1 MKKMLILFLIASTF
15 TKQIFAVELEF
26 LKEAIINGNEE
37 QAKQILKEFRQ
48 ILLTDKSAPTALH
61 LAAQEGNLKISKKII
76 KSLKGLPAHEAS
88 SYLSI
93 ASNDESR
100 FTAYQFAN
108 NKAEEIKKIKEQINF
123 FDKELKNL
131 QQQKQNLLSII
142 ENISQEEIL
151 LKQSSNQRVFF
162 SKQEEKSLQENKV
175 IELMLKIA
183 ACEEEKSKNL
193 PVLREKLTSFKAK
206 AINYTLIANSIRNAE
221 SEFECNK
228 YR

>member
-1 MKKMLILFLIASTF
+1 MKKMLILFLITSAF
-15 TKQIFAVELEF
+15 TSQIFAVELEF

-37 QAKQILKEFRQ
+37 QAKQILKESPQ

-88 SYLSI
+88 FYLSI
-93 ASNDESR
+93 TSDDKNQY
-100 FTAYQFAN
+100 TAYLFAN
-108 NKAEEIKKIKEQINF
+108 NKAEEIKKIKEQINS
-123 FDKELKNL
+123 FDKKLKNL

-142 ENISQEEIL
+142 ENISQEE
-151 LKQSSNQRVFF
+151 KR
-162 SKQEEKSLQENKV
+162 LQENKV

-193 PVLREKLTSFKAK
+193 PVLNEKLTSFKAK
-206 AINYTLIANSIRNAE
+206 AINYTLIANSIHNAE
-221 SEFECNK
+221 SKFK
-228 YR
+228 YNEYK